1 MVRDHLSSS
10 LLTLDEMDTL
20 RDSARLLKRARI
32 TGAPVLDGSSLSG
45 IMSRNDLLRAID
57 QVPSDTTPEAFE
69 TQIGEI
75 QEQNVWQVMADSPIT
90 IPPEVSLMAAARK
103 MQEKKLNRLMVKGQ
117 YSSMLGIIS
126 STDVVFTMLGT
137 DATAAAS
144 VDPSQYEY
152 KAELD
157 AEETEECALGSCVRG
172 HMATDLVCM
181 KADMT
186 LKEVACL
193 LRAARV
199 TGAPVIDENGAL
211 LGVVSRND
219 LLIAL
224 TNRIS
229 EAVEEAGGDAFATA
243 TAEVEAERLETVMS
257 REPITISPGA
267 SMLEATKILAREKLN
282 RLMVTNPQTGAL
294 CGILSSTDVVFAM
307 LGCDYSL
314 DEEEE
319 EDAGIDERRLG
330 NLYRK
335 GIY

>member
-1 MVRDHLSSS
+1 M
-10 LLTLDEMDTL
+10 
-20 RDSARLLKRARI
+20 RLLVTAR
-32 TGAPVLDGSSLSG
+32 TG
-45 IMSRNDLLRAID
+45 
-57 QVPSDTTPEAFE
+57 
-69 TQIGEI
+69 
-75 QEQNVWQVMADSPIT
+75 
-90 IPPEVSLMAAARK
+90 
-103 MQEKKLNRLMVKGQ
+103 
-117 YSSMLGIIS
+117 
-126 STDVVFTMLGT
+126 
-137 DATAAAS
+137 
-144 VDPSQYEY
+144 
-152 KAELD
+152 
-157 AEETEECALGSCVRG
+157 
-172 HMATDLVCM
+172 
-181 KADMT
+181 
-186 LKEVACL
+186 L

-319 EDAGIDERRLG
+319 DAGIDERRLG